1 MDEISFKKGAEG
13 YMAEYTSEGRTM
25 VQIQGVKSGRLTI
38 SQFIDTM
45 EPVTMETVNF
55 TNTVIEINVPAGMK
69 VRLLS
74 DVEVK
79 KVKALVIKDSA
90 AAGGGGGG
98 ESYVLPKA
106 TDSAL
111 GGIQTG
117 YSENSKN
124 YAVKV
129 DGSGKEF
136 LFDLSGMT
144 NKYGN
149 IIKICTF
156 QSNVYIVFR
165 NGNILDLSQPENTIN
180 MGIDELEKAG
190 VLASA

>member
-129 DGSGKEF
+129 DGSGKAYVTVNWT
-136 LFDLSGMT
+136 DTTYT
-144 NKYGN
+144 NATSAKAGLVKQGAHVTDATGQADAHTVLN
-149 IIKICTF
+149 K
-156 QSNVYIVFR
+156 
-165 NGNILDLSQPENTIN
+165 L
-180 MGIDELEKAG
+180 IDELEKAG
-190 VLASA
+190 VLATA

>member
-45 EPVTMETVNF
+45 EPVAMETVNF

-90 AAGGGGGG
+90 ADGGG
-98 ESYVLPKA
+98 ENYVLPKA

-129 DGSGKEF
+129 DGSGKAYVTVNWT
-136 LFDLSGMT
+136 DTTYTNATSGKAGLVKQGAHVT
-144 NKYGN
+144 DATGQDDAHTVLNK
-149 IIKICTF
+149 
-156 QSNVYIVFR
+156 
-165 NGNILDLSQPENTIN
+165 L
-180 MGIDELEKAG
+180 IDELEKAG
-190 VLASA
+190 VLATA

>member
-129 DGSGKEF
+129 DGSGKAYVTVSWT
-136 LFDLSGMT
+136 DTTYTNATSGKPGLVKQGAHVT
-144 NKYGN
+144 DATGQADAHTVLNK
-149 IIKICTF
+149 
-156 QSNVYIVFR
+156 
-165 NGNILDLSQPENTIN
+165 L
-180 MGIDELEKAG
+180 IDELEKAG

>member
-129 DGSGKEF
+129 DGSGKAYVTVNWT
-136 LFDLSGMT
+136 DTTYT
-144 NKYGN
+144 NATSAKPGLVKQGAHVTDATGQADAHTVLN
-149 IIKICTF
+149 K
-156 QSNVYIVFR
+156 
-165 NGNILDLSQPENTIN
+165 L
-180 MGIDELEKAG
+180 IDELEKAG

>member
-90 AAGGGGGG
+90 AAGGDGGG

-129 DGSGKEF
+129 DGSGKAYVTVNWT
-136 LFDLSGMT
+136 DTTYTNATSGKPGLVKQGAHVT
-144 NKYGN
+144 DATGQADAHTVLNK
-149 IIKICTF
+149 
-156 QSNVYIVFR
+156 
-165 NGNILDLSQPENTIN
+165 L
-180 MGIDELEKAG
+180 IDELEKAG

>member
-38 SQFIDTM
+38 SQYIDTM
-45 EPVTMETVNF
+45 EPVTMETVNS

-90 AAGGGGGG
+90 AAGGDDGG

-129 DGSGKEF
+129 DGSGKAYVTVNWT
-136 LFDLSGMT
+136 DTTYTNATSGKAGLVKQGAHVT
-144 NKYGN
+144 DATGQADAHTVLNK
-149 IIKICTF
+149 
-156 QSNVYIVFR
+156 
-165 NGNILDLSQPENTIN
+165 L
-180 MGIDELEKAG
+180 IDELEKAG

>member
-13 YMAEYTSEGRTM
+13 YVAEYTSEGRTM
-25 VQIQGVKSGRLTI
+25 VQIQGVKSGRLSI

-45 EPVTMETVNF
+45 EPVAMDTVNF
-55 TNTVIEINVPAGMK
+55 TNSVIEINVPAGMK

-79 KVKALVIKDSA
+79 KVKALVIKDTA

-106 TDSAL
+106 SDSAL

-124 YAVKV
+124 YAVRV
-129 DGSGKEF
+129 DGSGKAYVTVNWT
-136 LFDLSGMT
+136 DTTYTNAASGT
-144 NKYGN
+144 PGLVKQGAHVTDATGSEDAHTVLNK
-149 IIKICTF
+149 
-156 QSNVYIVFR
+156 
-165 NGNILDLSQPENTIN
+165 L
-180 MGIDELEKAG
+180 IDELEKAG

>member
-13 YMAEYTSEGRTM
+13 YVAEYTSEGRTM
-25 VQIQGVKSGRLTI
+25 VQIQGVKSGRLSI

-45 EPVTMETVNF
+45 EPVAMDTVNF
-55 TNTVIEINVPAGMK
+55 TNSVIEINVPAGMK

-79 KVKALVIKDSA
+79 KVKALVIKDTE
-90 AAGGGGGG
+90 AAGGGGGD

-129 DGSGKEF
+129 DGSGKAYVTVNWT
-136 LFDLSGMT
+136 DTTYTNATSGT
-144 NKYGN
+144 PGLVKQGAHVTDATGSEDAHTVLNK
-149 IIKICTF
+149 
-156 QSNVYIVFR
+156 
-165 NGNILDLSQPENTIN
+165 L
-180 MGIDELEKAG
+180 IDELEKAG

>member
-13 YMAEYTSEGRTM
+13 YVAEYTSEGRTM
-25 VQIQGVKSGRLTI
+25 VQIQGVKSGRLSI

-45 EPVTMETVNF
+45 EPVAMDTVNF
-55 TNTVIEINVPAGMK
+55 TNSVIEINVPAGMK

-79 KVKALVIKDSA
+79 KVKALVIKDTA

-106 TDSAL
+106 SDSAL

-117 YSENSKN
+117 FSE
-124 YAVKV
+124 
-129 DGSGKEF
+129 SGKTM
-136 LFDLSGMT
+136 L
-144 NKYGN
+144 
-149 IIKICTF
+149 
-156 QSNVYIVFR
+156 
-165 NGNILDLSQPENTIN
+165 
-180 MGIDELEKAG
+180 
-190 VLASA
+190 

>member
-1 MDEISFKKGAEG
+1 
-13 YMAEYTSEGRTM
+13 MAEYTSEGRTM

-106 TDSAL
+106 SDSAL

-129 DGSGKEF
+129 DGSGKAYVTVNWT
-136 LFDLSGMT
+136 DTTYTNATSGKPGLVKQGAHVT
-144 NKYGN
+144 DATGQADAHTVLNK
-149 IIKICTF
+149 
-156 QSNVYIVFR
+156 
-165 NGNILDLSQPENTIN
+165 L
-180 MGIDELEKAG
+180 IDELEKAG

>member
-13 YMAEYTSEGRTM
+13 YVAEYTSEGRTM
-25 VQIQGVKSGRLTI
+25 VQIQGVKIGRLSI
-38 SQFIDTM
+38 SQFIDSM
-45 EPVTMETVNF
+45 EPVAMDTVNF
-55 TNTVIEINVPAGMK
+55 TNSVIEINVPAGMK

-79 KVKALVIKDSA
+79 KVKALVIKDTA

-106 TDSAL
+106 SDSAL

-117 YSENSKN
+117 FSESGKN
-124 YAVKV
+124 YAVRVTVNWTDTTYTNATTAKPGIV
-129 DGSGKEF
+129 KQGAHVTDATGSEDAHTV
-136 LFDLSGMT
+136 L
-144 NKYGN
+144 NK
-149 IIKICTF
+149 
-156 QSNVYIVFR
+156 
-165 NGNILDLSQPENTIN
+165 L
-180 MGIDELEKAG
+180 IDELEKAG

>member
-13 YMAEYTSEGRTM
+13 YVAEYTSEGRTM
-25 VQIQGVKSGRLTI
+25 VQIQGVKSGRLSI

-45 EPVTMETVNF
+45 EPVAMNTVNF
-55 TNTVIEINVPAGMK
+55 TNSVIEINVPAGMK

-79 KVKALVIKDSA
+79 KVKALVIKDTA

-129 DGSGKEF
+129 DGSGKAYVTVNWT
-136 LFDLSGMT
+136 DTTYTNATSGT
-144 NKYGN
+144 PGLVKQGAHVTDSTGQDDAHTVLNK
-149 IIKICTF
+149 
-156 QSNVYIVFR
+156 
-165 NGNILDLSQPENTIN
+165 L
-180 MGIDELEKAG
+180 IDELEKAG

>member
-13 YMAEYTSEGRTM
+13 YVAEYTSEGRTM
-25 VQIQGVKSGRLTI
+25 VQIQGVKSGRLSI

-45 EPVTMETVNF
+45 EPVAMDTVNF
-55 TNTVIEINVPAGMK
+55 TNSVIEINVPAGMK

-79 KVKALVIKDSA
+79 KAKALVIKDTA

-129 DGSGKEF
+129 DGSGKAYVTVNWT
-136 LFDLSGMT
+136 DTTYTNATSGTPGLVKQGAHVT
-144 NKYGN
+144 NATGQDDAHTVLNK
-149 IIKICTF
+149 
-156 QSNVYIVFR
+156 
-165 NGNILDLSQPENTIN
+165 L
-180 MGIDELEKAG
+180 IDELEKAG

>member
-129 DGSGKEF
+129 DGSGKAYVTENWT
-136 LFDLSGMT
+136 DTTYT
-144 NKYGN
+144 NA
-149 IIKICTF
+149 T
-156 QSNVYIVFR
+156 SA
-165 NGNILDLSQPENTIN
+165 
-180 MGIDELEKAG
+180 KAG
-190 VLASA
+190 LVKQIPLVQDATGESDAHEKLNDFFAKAKAAGLMASA

>member
-13 YMAEYTSEGRTM
+13 FVAEYTSEGRTM
-25 VQIQGVKSGRLTI
+25 VQIQGVKSGRLSV

-45 EPVTMETVNF
+45 EPVAMDTVNF
-55 TNTVIEINVPAGMK
+55 TNSVIEINVPAGMK

-79 KVKALVIKDSA
+79 KVKALVIKDTA

-129 DGSGKEF
+129 DGIGKAYVTVNWTDTTYTNATSGTPGLVKQGAHVTDATGSEDAHTV
-136 LFDLSGMT
+136 L
-144 NKYGN
+144 NK
-149 IIKICTF
+149 
-156 QSNVYIVFR
+156 
-165 NGNILDLSQPENTIN
+165 L
-180 MGIDELEKAG
+180 IDELEKAG

>member
-90 AAGGGGGG
+90 AAGGDGGG

-117 YSENSKN
+117 YPENSKN

-129 DGSGKEF
+129 DGSGKAYVTVNWT
-136 LFDLSGMT
+136 DTTYTNATSGKAGLVKQGAHVT
-144 NKYGN
+144 DATGQDDAHTVLNK
-149 IIKICTF
+149 
-156 QSNVYIVFR
+156 
-165 NGNILDLSQPENTIN
+165 L
-180 MGIDELEKAG
+180 IDELEKAG

>member
-1 MDEISFKKGAEG
+1 MDEISFKKAAEG
-13 YMAEYTSEGRTM
+13 YVAEYTSEGRTM
-25 VQIQGVKSGRLTI
+25 VQIQGVKSGRLSI

-45 EPVTMETVNF
+45 EPVAMDTVNF
-55 TNTVIEINVPAGMK
+55 TNSVIEINVPAGMK

-79 KVKALVIKDSA
+79 KVKALVIKDTA

-129 DGSGKEF
+129 DGSGKAYVTVNWT
-136 LFDLSGMT
+136 DTTYTNATSGT
-144 NKYGN
+144 PGLVKQGAHVTDSTGQDDAHTVLNK
-149 IIKICTF
+149 
-156 QSNVYIVFR
+156 
-165 NGNILDLSQPENTIN
+165 L
-180 MGIDELEKAG
+180 IDELEKAG

>member
-13 YMAEYTSEGRTM
+13 YVAEYTSEGRTM
-25 VQIQGVKSGRLTI
+25 VQIQGVKSGRLSI

-45 EPVTMETVNF
+45 DPVAMDTVNF
-55 TNTVIEINVPAGMK
+55 TNSVIEINVPAGMK

-117 YSENSKN
+117 YSESSKN
-124 YAVKV
+124 YAVRV
-129 DGSGKEF
+129 DGSGKAYVTVNWT
-136 LFDLSGMT
+136 DTTYTNATSGT
-144 NKYGN
+144 PGLVKQGAHITDATGSEDAHTVLNK
-149 IIKICTF
+149 
-156 QSNVYIVFR
+156 
-165 NGNILDLSQPENTIN
+165 L
-180 MGIDELEKAG
+180 IDELEKAG

>member
-1 MDEISFKKGAEG
+1 MQG
-13 YMAEYTSEGRTM
+13 YVADYTSEGRTII
-25 VQIQGVKSGRLTI
+25 QIQGVKSGRL
-38 SQFIDTM
+38 SVFQFIDTM
-45 EPVTMETVNF
+45 EPCPMKIESF
-55 TNTVIEINVPAGMK
+55 TNTVLEVNVPAGMK
-69 VRLLS
+69 VRLVS

-79 KVKALVIKDSA
+79 AVKALVVKDQA

-98 ESYVLPKA
+98 EPYVLPKA

-129 DGSGKEF
+129 DGSGKAYVTVNWT
-136 LFDLSGMT
+136 DTTYTNAASGKPGLVKQGAHVT
-144 NKYGN
+144 DATGQEDAHTVLNK
-149 IIKICTF
+149 
-156 QSNVYIVFR
+156 
-165 NGNILDLSQPENTIN
+165 L
-180 MGIDELEKAG
+180 IDELEKAG

>member
-45 EPVTMETVNF
+45 EPVTIETVNF
-55 TNTVIEINVPAGMK
+55 TNTVIEINVPADMK

-129 DGSGKEF
+129 DGSGKAYVTVNWT
-136 LFDLSGMT
+136 DTTYTNATSGKSGLVKQGAHVT
-144 NKYGN
+144 DATGQGDAHTVLNK
-149 IIKICTF
+149 
-156 QSNVYIVFR
+156 
-165 NGNILDLSQPENTIN
+165 L
-180 MGIDELEKAG
+180 IDELEKAG
-190 VLASA
+190 VLATA